1 MSDIREM
8 YQVMVSF
15 DNPTEGVVSVAAR
28 DADHAKELVAKQFE
42 NRKNLVIVDAFKVAD
57 VRQPE
62 NAKPEFDPE
71 EAEAEARLAALRE
84 ELVNAQ
90 RNDVNDDVARGINP
104 RPDVIGG
111 TDGAN

>member
-71 EAEAEARLAALRE
+71 EAEAAEKLAAMRE
-84 ELVNAQ
+84 ELVK
-90 RNDVNDDVARGINP
+90 AREEEQENNGSNN
-104 RPDVIGG
+104 VQ
-111 TDGAN
+111 